1 MRRRHASHRLR
12 TYPPAACPPP
22 GAGEP
27 HVTRRLGDSI
37 HAYAVVAAL
46 AAEGRAS
53 AFVAYRPF
61 APLFAHGSLP
71 VLASDHG
78 TLWWSMPRAFRGP
91 RHGEHVRGTM
101 AKAAGV
107 GDHGLLDVE
116 LAVPPHLATQRPYA
130 VICPNAGAAYKE
142 WPRQRWGAVV
152 EFLLARDM
160 DAFVC
165 AMPGRPP
172 IDVPRGATHL
182 EVDVTAL
189 ASLIAGARALIGPDS
204 GHIHLADALRVPAVG
219 IYAATSSRT
228 YGPYHDRSLCVD
240 MHAEAAGTLAGYDS
254 AKHVQGHAMT
264 AVSVERVLEALAGV
278 TR

>member
-1 MRRRHASHRLR
+1 MPPVALR
-12 TYPPAACPPP
+12 PHWPVCPPT
-22 GAGEP
+22 GTGEP
-27 HVTRRLGDSI
+27 HATRRLGDSI
-37 HAYAVVAAL
+37 HAYAVMAAL

-61 APLFAHGSLP
+61 APLFANGALP

-78 TLWWSMPRAFRGP
+78 TQWWSMPRAFRGP
-91 RHGEHVRGTM
+91 RHGEHVRDTM
-101 AKAAGV
+101 ARAAGI
-107 GDHGLLDVE
+107 GDRGLLDIE
-116 LAVPPHLATQRPYA
+116 LAVPPRLTTQRPYA
-130 VICPNAGAAYKE
+130 VICPSAGAAYKE

-160 DAFVC
+160 DVFVC
-165 AMPGRPP
+165 AMPGTPH

-182 EVDVTAL
+182 EMDVAAL

-204 GHIHLADALRVPAVG
+204 GHIHLADALRVPAAG

-254 AKHVQGHAMT
+254 AKHVPCHAMT